1 MDSENKMFENYKS
14 KILENRENSSYVK
27 FVQFIIIAKLQ
38 NNSKDDLRNAVKT
51 LLLELYEDHKKGC
64 KLIINNQHIY

>member
-1 MDSENKMFENYKS
+1 MDSEKKMFENYKS